1 MKLQNLINKRTAQ
14 LPYFEYRD
22 LKIELLELQTRKDMG
37 ELWKAENQA
46 RMDEFEELIKLKS
59 SKLDFPTNFSAEE
72 IGDGE
77 LLSADDLY
85 IRRGYSPLEWE
96 VRRRLKPMVEKKLGR
111 EPGSFGKD
119 DEWRLREAVMAARF
133 TMISTG
139 HLFTEAAVNVIKPMA
154 LKDDLKC
161 IEPFGG
167 KSVMWAPV
175 MEDLVRIIN
184 PDYFEERYSMGGSQG
199 EIRHTSGKSH
209 DV

>member
-1 MKLQNLINKRTAQ
+1 MESRKSGGMDGSRSYQ
-14 LPYFEYRD
+14 LKVVNSIF
-22 LKIELLELQTRKDMG
+22 
-37 ELWKAENQA
+37 N
-46 RMDEFEELIKLKS
+46 
-59 SKLDFPTNFSAEE
+59 NFSAEE